1 MKKKA
6 LYYLKISI
14 AKCPFLSV
22 TEKLPGTGIQFLE
35 LCYGGNVRVQTSVDR
50 YNLSRKVLAFIGS
63 QIDAHIGDIFRA
75 AITIHHNVIQ
85 ENIL

>member
-22 TEKLPGTGIQFLE
+22 TEKLPGTGIHCSK
-35 LCYGGNVRVQTSVDR
+35 LCNSGNVRVQTAVNCHDLTGYVR
-50 YNLSRKVLAFIGS
+50 TFIRTKVYAKMT
-63 QIDAHIGDIFRA
+63 DILRA
-75 AITIHHNVIQ
+75 AVTIYHDVA
-85 ENIL
+85 

>member
-22 TEKLPGTGIQFLE
+22 TEKLPGTGIHCSE
-35 LCYGGNVRVQTSVDR
+35 LCNSRNVRVQTTVNGHD
-50 YNLSRKVLAFIGS
+50 LSGYIRTFIRTKVYAKMT
-63 QIDAHIGDIFRA
+63 DILRA
-75 AITIHHNVIQ
+75 AVAVNHDVA
-85 ENIL
+85 